1 MSEEKKKNK
10 KANIVQNI
18 RDINEKERQAAAEA
32 EEKRRE
38 ERRAREEAAKEAYER
53 KLRQERIELM
63 QMKQGVISEEESEIT
78 AKKEEEEPKKRT
90 LKQKISSFIYL
101 NKFGILMTAFFVFVA
116 GILIYDLVM
125 TKEADCAILYTPYNT
140 KLEYNRSGMNELFTG
155 YIDDYNDDGEVIFET
170 YWICNPRE
178 MNNMNYEQVQAT
190 STQLYAHFE
199 SGKAVLVMCD
209 EWSYNEFGFDISLED
224 LTKRYPDS
232 KFVTEKGIY
241 LYDTNFHELIGVEKD
256 VIPEDL
262 ILSVRFVREGESYT
276 EEMQKNYDI
285 GIAVLDKLMS
295 ELEYRG

>member
-1 MSEEKKKNK
+1 MSEEKKKSK

-140 KLEYNRSGMNELFTG
+140 KLEYNRSGMNELFKG
-155 YIDDYNDDGEVIFET
+155 YIDD
-170 YWICNPRE
+170 
-178 MNNMNYEQVQAT
+178 
-190 STQLYAHFE
+190 
-199 SGKAVLVMCD
+199 
-209 EWSYNEFGFDISLED
+209 
-224 LTKRYPDS
+224 
-232 KFVTEKGIY
+232 
-241 LYDTNFHELIGVEKD
+241 
-256 VIPEDL
+256 
-262 ILSVRFVREGESYT
+262 
-276 EEMQKNYDI
+276 
-285 GIAVLDKLMS
+285 
-295 ELEYRG
+295 